1 MKKYDRNSFVIT
13 QEIKLSLKIK
23 FVQLIAQRQGH
34 YWNNEGNDE
43 NFSSIIIFFASFFVI
58 CVVHC

>member
-34 YWNNEGNDE
+34 Y
-43 NFSSIIIFFASFFVI
+43 
-58 CVVHC
+58 